1 MYNEINKKNF
11 RMKETI
17 RLPFDGTAKCGNEIA
32 KMVGETLLTR
42 HEEKVEIVFPG
53 QWAMTPA
60 HMMHPECG
68 VLALLDKDAAI
79 NAIYQFTGFS
89 RNGTI
94 GVIATRCC

>member
-11 RMKETI
+11 RTKETI

-60 HMMHPECG
+60 HMVHPESG
-68 VLALLDKDAAI
+68 VLTLLNKDTAI
-79 NAIYQFTGFS
+79 NAFYKFSGFA
-89 RNGTI
+89 RNGAI
-94 GVIATRCC
+94 GVMATRCC